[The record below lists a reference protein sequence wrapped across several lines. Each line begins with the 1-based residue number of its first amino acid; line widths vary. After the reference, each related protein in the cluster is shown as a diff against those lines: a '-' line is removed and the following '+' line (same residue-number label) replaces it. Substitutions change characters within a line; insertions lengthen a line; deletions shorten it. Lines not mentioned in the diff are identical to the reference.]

1 MRTAFFTKL
10 QIFVFLIMVG
20 NLPLSGDE
28 IRHDYF
34 VSVAEAEFDPSTG
47 RVKVAMKLF
56 TDDLEAM
63 LKKNFDVAPFLGGTN
78 EDGRVDSLLTNYL
91 STRFR
96 IKGETEFQWV
106 GKEVN
111 PDATWLYFTIQ
122 LDRNTTEITITHSV
136 FFDMFEDQVNIL
148 HLRGVGGTS
157 SAYFNKEKPQQ
168 ILTIR
173 HE

>member
-20 NLPLSGDE
+20 IFPLSGDE

-56 TDDLEAM
+56 TDDLEDM
-63 LKKNFDVAPFLGGTN
+63 LKKNFDVASYLGGPK
-78 EDGRVDSLLTNYL
+78 EIAHVDSLLTLYI
-91 STRFR
+91 STRFK
-96 IKGETEFQWV
+96 IKGQTEFQWI
-106 GKEVN
+106 GKEVD

-122 LDRNTTEITITHSV
+122 MDRNTTEITITH
-136 FFDMFEDQVNIL
+136 
-148 HLRGVGGTS
+148 
-157 SAYFNKEKPQQ
+157 
-168 ILTIR
+168 
-173 HE
+173 